1 MTNDKGILIKNIYY
15 MLSYA
20 FRVLKQGDYE
30 KVSAENFDKIHDL
43 FAAILAKGV
52 ARQLKQ
58 GLYRE
63 YVPIREN
70 ISVMRGKINISDTVK
85 LKSRCSRQ
93 LSCEYD
99 EFSENNIYNQ
109 ILKTTLYRLVR
120 TKDVDKKQQNDL
132 KKILMFFGNVDLIDT
147 NNIQWQKLIYQRN
160 NENYELLLN
169 ICHLT
174 LTGLLQT
181 TDKGE
186 FKLLSFS
193 DEHMEMLFQRFVMEY
208 YRQHYSDLHPKAQ
221 RIDWNITDGKDNS
234 MICFLPAMQT
244 DITLKKGDKTL
255 IIDTKYYSK
264 IMAENYKTT
273 YRSAH
278 IYQIFSY
285 VKNMDVNNSGN
296 IAGILLYAKTMED
309 NLHDNGK
316 IMIGNNFVGVKTLD
330 LNRDFKDIA
339 QQLDEIIMQYL

>member
-1 MTNDKGILIKNIYY
+1 
-15 MLSYA
+15 
-20 FRVLKQGDYE
+20 
-30 KVSAENFDKIHDL
+30 
-43 FAAILAKGV
+43 
-52 ARQLKQ
+52 
-58 GLYRE
+58 
-63 YVPIREN
+63 
-70 ISVMRGKINISDTVK
+70 
-85 LKSRCSRQ
+85 
-93 LSCEYD
+93 
-99 EFSENNIYNQ
+99 
-109 ILKTTLYRLVR
+109 
-120 TKDVDKKQQNDL
+120 
-132 KKILMFFGNVDLIDT
+132 
-147 NNIQWQKLIYQRN
+147 
-160 NENYELLLN
+160 
-169 ICHLT
+169 
-174 LTGLLQT
+174 
-181 TDKGE
+181 
-186 FKLLSFS
+186 
-193 DEHMEMLFQRFVMEY
+193 MEMLFQRFVMEY

-296 IAGILLYAKTMED
+296 IAGILLYAKTMEN

-339 QQLDEIIMQYL
+339 QQLDEIIMQYF